1 MLASIR
7 SIWRLDLIMQELNKA
22 TRARVSN
29 TMEGGKVGGKAFG
42 GNLVSIISVGR
53 NETFRLFFF
62 IDSCLFLSLERFG
75 KQDQRWTD
83 VFYCFEIFH
92 GGTYPRKNFW
102 QEEQV
107 EFSIKYF
114 RLKHLQFSMQIFSS
128 TRIKLFTQILG
139 KRFNLVSVLAKIYAG
154 DVLDRFNIRTRI
166 PPPVNSRSKE
176 GRRYLAASSVSLRR
190 RGVGRSVCWRN
201 RCRRKRIPDHILPR
215 CVRFSVY
222 VTWSLLSKE
231 VERRTGCEIVSP
243 NRAKKKPS
251 LDNEAHS
258 LSLRYYRIKELD
270 YRREAWLTFICIRNE
285 GKFSKN
291 FSSKRNNLIILE
303 SDWRSRSKNKTT
315 IFPAKFFKNSPSI
328 REQKPIRKSENRK
341 SSVILESSNRI
352 ME

>member
-1 MLASIR
+1 MEAKRSGEISFRSFQLGETKRFVYFFLSIR
-7 SIWRLDLIMQELNKA
+7 VSFFLLNDS
-22 TRARVSN
+22 VSRIKDEP
-29 TMEGGKVGGKAFG
+29 MHFA
-42 GNLVSIISVGR
+42 VSK
-53 NETFRLFFF
+53 FFT
-62 IDSCLFLSLERFG
+62 ER
-75 KQDQRWTD
+75 
-83 VFYCFEIFH
+83 
-92 GGTYPRKNFW
+92 PRKNFW

-139 KRFNLVSVLAKIYAG
+139 KRFNLVSVSAKIYAG

-270 YRREAWLTFICIRNE
+270 YRREARLTFICIRNE

-303 SDWRSRSKNKTT
+303 SD
-315 IFPAKFFKNSPSI
+315 
-328 REQKPIRKSENRK
+328 
-341 SSVILESSNRI
+341 
-352 ME
+352 

>member
-1 MLASIR
+1 MEAKRSGEISFRSFQLGETKRFVYFFLSIR
-7 SIWRLDLIMQELNKA
+7 VSFFLLNDS
-22 TRARVSN
+22 VSRIKDEP
-29 TMEGGKVGGKAFG
+29 MHFA
-42 GNLVSIISVGR
+42 VSK
-53 NETFRLFFF
+53 FFT
-62 IDSCLFLSLERFG
+62 ER
-75 KQDQRWTD
+75 
-83 VFYCFEIFH
+83 
-92 GGTYPRKNFW
+92 PRKNFW

-128 TRIKLFTQILG
+128 TRIKLFHFTQILG
-139 KRFNLVSVLAKIYAG
+139 KCFNLVSVSAKIYAG

-270 YRREAWLTFICIRNE
+270 YRREARLTFICIRNE

-303 SDWRSRSKNKTT
+303 SD
-315 IFPAKFFKNSPSI
+315 
-328 REQKPIRKSENRK
+328 
-341 SSVILESSNRI
+341 
-352 ME
+352 